1 MQPGRWLFWIMIVV
15 MVDLCV
21 IATAENKELLSFRGC
36 SDASTAVEIAEDI
49 FVVADDENNTLR
61 AYSINS
67 PPEAVGTFDMTR
79 FLGVDRE
86 HPEADI
92 EGSARIGERIYWI
105 TSHGRN
111 KEGKLRHSRYRF
123 FATDIVRKTGMP
135 ELKPA
140 GMVCKTLAHQ
150 LVAAEFSGQLGLDK
164 ATCFGDMDLSK
175 KKLKKLAPKEEGL
188 NIEGLCAAA
197 DGKILFLGLRNPLF
211 NNEKNGTKM
220 AMVIPLKNPAQ
231 IVEKNQAAIFGKP
244 LLWNLQ
250 NRGVRSM
257 GYSAFHQAYFI
268 VAGPA
273 GEQKDFAIYRW
284 SGKPETPPIRLMNI
298 NRKDFTPEALT
309 PVGDGSQLLLLSD
322 DGTLPIKV
330 EDPGQCDPGKLLEE
344 GRCPNK
350 YLTDPAKKT
359 FQGLLIQLKQFH

>member
-1 MQPGRWLFWIMIVV
+1 MHSLLLRIADEDYQPFPNRVLNFLEG
-15 MVDLCV
+15 
-21 IATAENKELLSFRGC
+21 LLLGQLDS
-36 SDASTAVEIAEDI
+36 SPVLNPVLSLAVEVHTI
-49 FVVADDENNTLR
+49 
-61 AYSINS
+61 
-67 PPEAVGTFDMTR
+67 P
-79 FLGVDRE
+79 DR
-86 HPEADI
+86 
-92 EGSARIGERIYWI
+92 
-105 TSHGRN
+105 
-111 KEGKLRHSRYRF
+111 
-123 FATDIVRKTGMP
+123 
-135 ELKPA
+135 
-140 GMVCKTLAHQ
+140 
-150 LVAAEFSGQLGLDK
+150 
-164 ATCFGDMDLSK
+164 
-175 KKLKKLAPKEEGL
+175 
-188 NIEGLCAAA
+188 LCAAA